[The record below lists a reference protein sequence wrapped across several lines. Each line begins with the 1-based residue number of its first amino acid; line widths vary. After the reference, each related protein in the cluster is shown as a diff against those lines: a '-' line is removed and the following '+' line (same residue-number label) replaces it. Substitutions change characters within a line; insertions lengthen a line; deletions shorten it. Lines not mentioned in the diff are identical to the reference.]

1 MSCNSPESRPDWK
14 AYVLRELGQDA
25 QRQADAHLATCST
38 CTIQSKKATKDG
50 KFEYKMSCIHDT
62 SGDEIMNT
70 VTAAKDADA
79 MKLAKG
85 KCP

>member
-1 MSCNSPESRPDWK
+1 MKIRTAAVLFLAAAAFVPDV
-14 AYVLRELGQDA
+14 ASA
-25 QRQADAHLATCST
+25 ACST
-38 CTIQSKKATKDG
+38 CTIQSKKPAKGG

-70 VTAAKDADA
+70 VIAANDAEA
-79 MKLAKG
+79 QKMAKG

>member
-1 MSCNSPESRPDWK
+1 MKIRTAAVLLLAAAAFVPDV
-14 AYVLRELGQDA
+14 ASA
-25 QRQADAHLATCST
+25 ACST

-62 SGDEIMNT
+62 SGDEIMNV

-79 MKLAKG
+79 MKAAKG

>member
-1 MSCNSPESRPDWK
+1 MKIASVV
-14 AYVLRELGQDA
+14 ALVVGAAVLIPTA
-25 QRQADAHLATCST
+25 ASAACST
-38 CTIQSKKATKDG
+38 CTIQSKKATKGG

-62 SGDEIMNT
+62 SGDEIMN
-70 VTAAKDADA
+70 VVIAAKDDEA

>member
-1 MSCNSPESRPDWK
+1 MK
-14 AYVLRELGQDA
+14 ITTAAVLL
-25 QRQADAHLATCST
+25 LAAAGVLALSAASAACST
-38 CTIQSKKATKDG
+38 CTIQSKKPAKGG

-70 VTAAKDADA
+70 VIAAKDDEA

>member
-1 MSCNSPESRPDWK
+1 MK
-14 AYVLRELGQDA
+14 I
-25 QRQADAHLATCST
+25 ATVAALLVAAAVFAPTVASAACST
-38 CTIQSKKATKDG
+38 CTIQSKKPAKGG

-70 VTAAKDADA
+70 VIAANDAEA
-79 MKLAKG
+79 QKMAKG

>member
-1 MSCNSPESRPDWK
+1 MK
-14 AYVLRELGQDA
+14 
-25 QRQADAHLATCST
+25 LATAAVLLLAAAAFIPDVASAACST
-38 CTIQSKKATKDG
+38 CTIQSKKPAKGG
-50 KFEYKMSCIHDT
+50 KFEYKLSCIHDT

-70 VTAAKDADA
+70 VTAANDGEA

>member
-1 MSCNSPESRPDWK
+1 MNIRIAAALFIGAAILIPTAAS
-14 AYVLRELGQDA
+14 AA
-25 QRQADAHLATCST
+25 CST
-38 CTIQSKKATKDG
+38 CSIQSKKPTKDG

-79 MKLAKG
+79 MKAAKG

>member
-1 MSCNSPESRPDWK
+1 MKIASVAALLIGAAILIPTAAS
-14 AYVLRELGQDA
+14 AA
-25 QRQADAHLATCST
+25 CST
-38 CTIQSKKATKDG
+38 CTIQSKKPAKGG

>member
-1 MSCNSPESRPDWK
+1 MNIRTAASLLIGAAILIPTAAS
-14 AYVLRELGQDA
+14 
-25 QRQADAHLATCST
+25 ATCST
-38 CTIQSKKATKDG
+38 CTIQSKKQGKDG

-62 SGDEIMNT
+62 SGDEIMST

>member
-1 MSCNSPESRPDWK
+1 MK
-14 AYVLRELGQDA
+14 ITTIAAVLMTITVLVPSVA
-25 QRQADAHLATCST
+25 SAACST
-38 CTIQSKKATKDG
+38 CTIQSKKPAKGG
-50 KFEYKMSCIHDT
+50 KFDYKMSCIHDT

-70 VTAAKDADA
+70 VTAANDGEA